1 MNLIRGA
8 LLAGRFRT
16 HHALNT
22 MSPDD
27 QRNTLIVEMVKHSNK
42 PGPHYQGMNDANL
55 AGAAAVM
62 VFIRAGKIRTDAELK
77 TMSDDDQRNTLIVEI
92 NALTKLGSFLQS
104 FSNIELVLL
113 GLGKLPP
120 GGLSQSS
127 FVRGVLLAGGFRTH
141 HDLIAMSAED
151 QRNTLIVE
159 MVAHSNQPVGFY
171 QGLND
176 FELAGVGAV
185 MVFLRGAG
193 IRDDAQLRTISAD
206 DQRNIMIVEIDGQT
220 HLGAQLQRLRNMDL
234 VLAGL
239 GGEPKFPLQ
248 GPRPFR
254 FDINSIDV
262 RTQKADNDHSDSD
275 WLTIIIAVGDAVT
288 KDRPRTL
295 ISKTIHVGEVIKN
308 GSVLRGP
315 FRTDFFEV
323 RDTDVV
329 VVSFLL
335 MNLGSSD
342 IEEQGA
348 QAVKITDKVVG
359 IAGPAL
365 GAVIGLFFGQPGEG
379 FKLGKQV
386 AEVFHGA
393 VGVLSDVFDFL
404 GLHFGPAN
412 CNGEV
417 LSDTLTFLPGE
428 MAQAVDRPASRDYTG
443 PQGNERCG
451 SPPETTVHF
460 NVRRLPGAGLIP
472 PDF

>member
-27 QRNTLIVEMVKHSNK
+27 QRNTLIVEMVKHSNQ

-92 NALTKLGSFLQS
+92 NALTKLGSLLQS

-206 DQRNIMIVEIDGQT
+206 DQRSTGRRIW
-220 HLGAQLQRLRNMDL
+220 
-234 VLAGL
+234 
-239 GGEPKFPLQ
+239 
-248 GPRPFR
+248 GP
-254 FDINSIDV
+254 SY
-262 RTQKADNDHSDSD
+262 
-275 WLTIIIAVGDAVT
+275 
-288 KDRPRTL
+288 
-295 ISKTIHVGEVIKN
+295 
-308 GSVLRGP
+308 RGCATWTWCSRGWGP
-315 FRTDFFEV
+315 SR
-323 RDTDVV
+323 
-329 VVSFLL
+329 
-335 MNLGSSD
+335 SS
-342 IEEQGA
+342 
-348 QAVKITDKVVG
+348 
-359 IAGPAL
+359 
-365 GAVIGLFFGQPGEG
+365 
-379 FKLGKQV
+379 
-386 AEVFHGA
+386 
-393 VGVLSDVFDFL
+393 
-404 GLHFGPAN
+404 
-412 CNGEV
+412 
-417 LSDTLTFLPGE
+417 
-428 MAQAVDRPASRDYTG
+428 RSRDRG
-443 PQGNERCG
+443 RSG
-451 SPPETTVHF
+451 STSTRSTCARRRRTTTTATAI
-460 NVRRLPGAGLIP
+460 G
-472 PDF
+472 